1 MPKNLKR
8 NLLVIAGLSSA
19 IIGVIG
25 IVVPVLP
32 TTPFLLLAAFC
43 FVRSSDRLNRWL
55 LSNRI
60 LGEYVRNYVENRG
73 MPLKLK
79 ILTIILLWI
88 SIGLSVTL
96 GVHHIALRSLLILV
110 ALGVTTHIL
119 LMKTIKRK

>member
-1 MPKNLKR
+1 MSKNLKR
-8 NLLVIAGLSSA
+8 NLLVIAGLSSV

>member
-8 NLLVIAGLSSA
+8 NLLVIAGVLSV

-25 IVVPVLP
+25 IIVPVLP

-88 SIGLSVTL
+88 SIALSVTL
-96 GVHHIALRSLLILV
+96 GVHHIVLRSLLILV